1 MKNNISKNYI
11 NTPAQGE
18 NARSGV
24 KTDEN
29 TRSRG
34 TRPLRGKTPALGE
47 NTRSGGRRP
56 LWGKT
61 PAQGE
66 DARSGGKHPLRGKTP
81 ALGEAACSR
90 ELVSYNI
97 IYIIHIYATFQHQ
110 MLLANLHV
118 EHHGFDT

>member
-1 MKNNISKNYI
+1 M
-11 NTPAQGE
+11 
-18 NARSGV
+18 
-24 KTDEN
+24 
-29 TRSRG
+29 
-34 TRPLRGKTPALGE
+34 GE

-90 ELVSYNI
+90 ELVSYNN
-97 IYIIHIYATFQHQ
+97 YIIHIYATCQHQ

-118 EHHGFDT
+118 EHDGFDT